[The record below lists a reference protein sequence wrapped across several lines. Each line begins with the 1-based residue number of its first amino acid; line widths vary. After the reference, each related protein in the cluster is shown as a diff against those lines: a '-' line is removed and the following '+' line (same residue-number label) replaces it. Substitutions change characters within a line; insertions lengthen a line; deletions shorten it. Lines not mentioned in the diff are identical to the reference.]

1 MDEFLK
7 KWKTDKKF
15 KTSIQLA
22 TYTFFVIIV
31 AIFAVSNSD
40 SIPSNE
46 IDDNKINQTE
56 QDNKEN
62 DNIIK
67 IPEQYNYLI
76 KININEKE
84 YRYSGTKTKEEEKII
99 KEIDEEISNYIY
111 KNNSYYK
118 EDEENNYLLTSKEE
132 VYDIINYNY
141 LSLET
146 INEYLTK
153 AEKLENQY
161 LVYLKDIIL
170 ENNSNDYIVIGINDN
185 KINIDYTVLMK
196 NFDETIEKYFV
207 NINIEEIE

>member
-1 MDEFLK
+1 MNEFLK
-7 KWKTDKKF
+7 KWKSDKKF

-31 AIFAVSNSD
+31 AIFAVSNTN
-40 SIPSNE
+40 SIPLNE
-46 IDDNKINQTE
+46 VNNKQNQQTE
-56 QDNKEN
+56 KDNNK
-62 DNIIK
+62 DGKIIE
-67 IPEQYNYLI
+67 IPVQYNYLI

-84 YRYSGTKTKEEEKII
+84 YKYSGTKTKEEEKII
-99 KEIDEEISNYIY
+99 KETDESITNYIY

-118 EDEENNYLLTSKEE
+118 EDEENNYLLTSKDE
-132 VYDIINYNY
+132 VYDIVNYNY

-170 ENNSNDYIVIGINDN
+170 DNNSDDYIVININDN

-196 NFDETIEKYFV
+196 KFDESIEKYFV
-207 NINIEEIE
+207 NIDIEEIE

>member
-1 MDEFLK
+1 MNEFLK
-7 KWKTDKKF
+7 KWKSDKKF

-31 AIFAVSNSD
+31 AIFAVSNTN
-40 SIPSNE
+40 SIPLNE
-46 IDDNKINQTE
+46 VNNNQNQQTE
-56 QDNKEN
+56 KDNNKDGE
-62 DNIIK
+62 IIE
-67 IPEQYNYLI
+67 IPIQYNYLI

-84 YRYSGTKTKEEEKII
+84 YKYSGTKTKEEEKII
-99 KEIDEEISNYIY
+99 KETDESITNYIY

-118 EDEENNYLLTSKEE
+118 EDEENNYLLTSKDE
-132 VYDIINYNY
+132 VYDIVNYNY

-170 ENNSNDYIVIGINDN
+170 DNNSDDYIVININDN

-196 NFDETIEKYFV
+196 KFDESIEKYFV
-207 NINIEEIE
+207 NIDIEEIE

>member
-7 KWKTDKKF
+7 KWKKDKKF
-15 KTSIQLA
+15 KTSVQLA

-31 AIFAVSNSD
+31 SIFAVSNSN
-40 SIPSNE
+40 SIPLNE
-46 IDDNKINQTE
+46 VNNNINQ
-56 QDNKEN
+56 QNAKDN
-62 DNIIK
+62 NIATNTIEILEK
-67 IPEQYNYLI
+67 YNYMI

-84 YRYSGTKTKEEEKII
+84 YKYSGTKTKDEEKIT
-99 KEIDEEISNYIY
+99 KETDETITNYIY

-118 EDEENNYLLTSKEE
+118 EDKENNYLVTNKDE

-146 INEYLTK
+146 INEYLKK

-170 ENNSNDYIVIGINDN
+170 NNNSNDYIVINISNN

-196 NFDETIEKYFV
+196 NFDVSIEKYFV
-207 NINIEEIE
+207 NIDIEEIE

>member
-7 KWKTDKKF
+7 KWKKDKKF

-31 AIFAVSNSD
+31 AIFAVSNND

-46 IDDNKINQTE
+46 IDDNKINQAE
-56 QDNKEN
+56 KDNKEN
-62 DNIIK
+62 DNTIK
-67 IPEQYNYLI
+67 IPEQYNYSI

-84 YRYSGTKTKEEEKII
+84 YKYSGTKTKEEKKII

-118 EDEENNYLLTSKEE
+118 EDEENNYLLTSEDE

-146 INEYLTK
+146 IKEYLTK

-170 ENNSNDYIVIGINDN
+170 DNNSNDYIVININDN

-196 NFDETIEKYFV
+196 KFNETIEKYFV
-207 NINIEEIE
+207 NIDIEEIE